1 MVKWPSTQL
10 KYYELPLQQWIYL
23 CGWWGTVWLIDHS
36 WGYLSSLR
44 VDIVSSW
51 GLVFMNY
58 THGESADVYF
68 FSLAAAKYPLCMI
81 DRQYMSHFSPL
92 HCSLLV
98 IQTHLSV
105 MVVKWWRVIRQT
117 KMNNAS
123 QYVWLSQCWLL
134 SEWTKVLLLKGKYVQ
149 RSSFT
154 LSEGKYTYLQPPPIQ
169 FEFNVALHPKVIKR

>member
-23 CGWWGTVWLIDHS
+23 SGWWGTVWLIDHS

-105 MVVKWWRVIRQT
+105 MVVKWWRVIRQKWIMHQNMSGYHSVDCCQNEPKYCCWRE
-117 KMNNAS
+117 KMFSAA
-123 QYVWLSQCWLL
+123 LSLCPKANIHIFSLP
-134 SEWTKVLLLKGKYVQ
+134 
-149 RSSFT
+149 
-154 LSEGKYTYLQPPPIQ
+154 YTVRI
-169 FEFNVALHPKVIKR
+169 